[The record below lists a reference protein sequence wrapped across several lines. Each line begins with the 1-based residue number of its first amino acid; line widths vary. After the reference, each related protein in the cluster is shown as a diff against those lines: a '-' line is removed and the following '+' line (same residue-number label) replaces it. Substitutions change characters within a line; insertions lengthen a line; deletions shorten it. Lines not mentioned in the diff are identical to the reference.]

1 MVTYLNISYSDPDLF
16 YTHIGKSILSQCMF
30 CLFLRKGM
38 DSGITSPCFLLAYLQ
53 QCQDVFTS
61 WKNIMYGDKSDSK
74 IFQMEIHKGTG
85 KVSEE
90 FIEMKIDRNKGKI
103 SQ

>member
-1 MVTYLNISYSDPDLF
+1 
-16 YTHIGKSILSQCMF
+16 
-30 CLFLRKGM
+30 
-38 DSGITSPCFLLAYLQ
+38 
-53 QCQDVFTS
+53 
-61 WKNIMYGDKSDSK
+61 MYGDKSDSK

-90 FIEMKIDRNKGKI
+90 FIEMKIDRNKRKI